1 MSFHLKLGCS
11 VILSYLP
18 LVNFVVLDHVQGLVI
33 EVIEEDQGHLVIVV
47 VAQEDIRIGSNYR
60 LFAEYTCNKAS

>member
-1 MSFHLKLGCS
+1 M
-11 VILSYLP
+11 P